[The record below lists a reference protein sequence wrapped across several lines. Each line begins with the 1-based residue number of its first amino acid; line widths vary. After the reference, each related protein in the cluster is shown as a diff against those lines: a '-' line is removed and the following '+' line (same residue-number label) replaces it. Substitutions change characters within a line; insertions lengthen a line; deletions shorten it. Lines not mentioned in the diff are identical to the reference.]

1 MSNKIII
8 AITLVALT
16 VLVTF
21 TITYSFF
28 SPNIN
33 EFSAST
39 VSTSTGK
46 LIINFSDNNPNV
58 DFMNVLPGTYDSLED
73 AVLSKSFTVSGVN
86 TTGNDSDESLKLKY
100 NLSYVVTNNTFG
112 DNDLGYILISNDIS
126 NGSSVSGS
134 YTSFN
139 KNSVVRING
148 VSQTIN
154 LGDGYF
160 DKTDSDGVN
169 HQYTLYMFY
178 IDNGSAQDNYDS
190 KFDGHIIISAV
201 K

>member
-28 SPNIN
+28 SPTKN
-33 EFSAST
+33 EISAST
-39 VSTSTGK
+39 VSTTAGK
-46 LIINFSDNNPNV
+46 LIINFNDNNPNI
-58 DFMNVLPGTYDSLED
+58 DFMDVLPGPADKIED
-73 AVLSKSFTVSGVN
+73 AVLTKSFSINGIN
-86 TTGNDSDESLKLKY
+86 TTGNDKTESLKLKY
-100 NLSYVVTNNTFG
+100 KLSYVISTNTFG
-112 DNDLGYILISNDIS
+112 NNDLGYILIGNNNS
-126 NGSSVSGS
+126 NGSCVAKS
-134 YTSFN
+134 YTSFAKDN
-139 KNSVVRING
+139 IVKLSN
-148 VSQTIN
+148 VSQTID

-160 DKTDSDGVN
+160 DKTNDDGVV

-178 IDNGSAQDNYDS
+178 IDNGEMQDNYDS
-190 KFDGHIIISAV
+190 VFDGHIIVSAV